1 MVDPVSGS
9 AAEVA
14 RQVAEQADAGGGASG
29 VDGADDDAGFDAAM
43 GEAEAVDEVDSV
55 ESVEAHGDMEVTG
68 VEELDE
74 TGLRDFM
81 DDLGS
86 DRERLDAMLEKCRS
100 GGEMEQRE
108 LLELQGLI
116 YGYSQRVEIATKVA
130 DKAAGGLKQMMNVR
144 V

>member
-14 RQVAEQADAGGGASG
+14 RQVAEQADAGSGASG
-29 VDGADDDAGFDAAM
+29 VDGTEDDAGFDAAM
-43 GEAEAVDEVDSV
+43 GEAEAFDGADSV
-55 ESVEAHGDMEVTG
+55 ESVEEHGEMEVT
-68 VEELDE
+68 EIEPTDE